1 MRNVSRVTTAIAEG
15 PATQWDA
22 GWLAAQPAERELV
35 AAALRCIG
43 RWGIR
48 KTSLEDIAAEAG
60 VSRATVYRVFPGGK
74 ERLVDTVVHHE
85 VGRLIHDATTDLRA
99 AADLEQLLTV
109 GMGAALS
116 IVDHAVLR
124 SVIAHEPELVLPHF
138 AFDRLDGVFALA
150 TDLCRPHLERFLPTD
165 EVRRATELL
174 VRVAV
179 TVALRPADWLDT
191 HDPASVRRLV
201 RTYLHPALAPPRRP
215 DPVRHDAPALSRL
228 EEQ

>member
-85 VGRLIHDATTDLRA
+85 VGRLIHERHHRPARRRRPRA
-99 AADLEQLLTV
+99 AAHGRHGGGLVDR
-109 GMGAALS
+109 GPRGAAVGHRPRARARRCRTS
-116 IVDHAVLR
+116 PSTGSTACSCSPPTCAGHISSGSSRPTR
-124 SVIAHEPELVLPHF
+124 SA
-138 AFDRLDGVFALA
+138 A
-150 TDLCRPHLERFLPTD
+150 
-165 EVRRATELL
+165 ATELL

-179 TVALRPADWLDT
+179 TLALRPADWLDT
-191 HDPASVRRLV
+191 HDPESVRRLV
-201 RTYLHPALAPPRRP
+201 RTYLRPLAPRRRP
-215 DPVRHDAPALSRL
+215 DPVRHDAPTLSRL
-228 EEQ
+228 EEH